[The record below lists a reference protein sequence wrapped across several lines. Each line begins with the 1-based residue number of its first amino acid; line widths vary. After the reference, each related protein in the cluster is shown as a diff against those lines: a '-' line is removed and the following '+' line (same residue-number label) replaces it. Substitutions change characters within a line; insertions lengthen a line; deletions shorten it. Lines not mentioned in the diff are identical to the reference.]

1 MYYYYYYYYYF
12 MLLDILKEIVGFTI
26 SFRNAA

>member
-12 MLLDILKEIVGFTI
+12 ILLAILKENVGFTI